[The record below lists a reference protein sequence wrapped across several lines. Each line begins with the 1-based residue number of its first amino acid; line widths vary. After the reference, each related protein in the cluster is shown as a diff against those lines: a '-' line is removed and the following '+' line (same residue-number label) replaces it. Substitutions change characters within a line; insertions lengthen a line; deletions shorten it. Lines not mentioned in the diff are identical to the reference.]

1 LFTGSILPKSGK
13 SSAQFELAYPGGT
26 LRGWPLLLI
35 ALTAFLEVVPFFF
48 LGIPSGH
55 DFEFHLN
62 SWMEVVGQWRQGIVD
77 PRWAALAHYGYG
89 EARFIFYPP
98 ASWLLG
104 AVLGVLL
111 PWRVVPG
118 VFTWLVLTLSG
129 CSMFALARRWLIR
142 RDAIF
147 AAVAYAANPYYIV
160 IVYWRSDYAELLAGA
175 LLPLLLFCI
184 LEIHEVDKKRTI
196 LRLSLVIAAAAL
208 TNVPAFILV
217 TYSLALLALIV
228 AIQMRSPKVLL
239 HVLIAGVIAA
249 ALAAFYLF
257 PVFHEQKWISIAQV
271 LSPGV
276 RPQDN
281 FLFTTIADPDHNRFN
296 RLISLVAC
304 SQLIVLIIP
313 AFRAWRRKERLPQR
327 MLVNW
332 AVAASF
338 LMFSLASPLWSHLPV
353 LKFVQLPWRW
363 LLCINVAL
371 VLLISISWKSWPFR
385 AAAFLLMFGVVGY
398 ASVRI
403 QPPWWDHSRD
413 IAALVT
419 AHKTGAGYEGVD
431 EYVPAA
437 ADAYNTK
444 PDAPL
449 VSLYSGTQPGTQ
461 VKEWGAEEKSFSVD
475 TSHADV
481 LLLKLFNYPAWH
493 AEVNGRKIQTETK
506 EDTGQMMIPVQA
518 GENKVQITFAR
529 TWDRI
534 AGAILSLIAALGL
547 LLWSFADPGHA
558 T

>member
-1 LFTGSILPKSGK
+1 MFTASILPKSGK
-13 SSAQFELAYPGGT
+13 PSTRLELAYPGGA

-35 ALTAFLEVVPFFF
+35 ALTSFLVVVPFFF

-62 SWMEVVGQWRQGIVD
+62 SWMDVVGQWRQGIIY

-111 PWRVVPG
+111 PWKVVPG
-118 VFTWLVLTLSG
+118 VFIWLVLTLSG
-129 CSMFALARRWLIR
+129 CSMFALARRQLTR
-142 RDAIF
+142 RDAVF

-160 IVYWRSDYAELLAGA
+160 IVYWRSAYAELLAGA
-175 LLPLLLFCI
+175 LVPLLFLCI
-184 LEIHEVDKKRTI
+184 LEIQQADKKAI
-196 LRLSLVIAAAAL
+196 LRLSLVIGAADL
-208 TNVPAFILV
+208 TNVPAFIMV
-217 TYSLALLALIV
+217 SYSLALLTVIF
-228 AIQMRSPKVLL
+228 AIQRRSPKVLL
-239 HVLIAGVIAA
+239 HVVVAVLIGAG
-249 ALAAFYLF
+249 LSAFYLF
-257 PVFHEQKWISIAQV
+257 PAFYEQKWINIAQV

-296 RLISLVAC
+296 RLISLIAS
-304 SQLIVLIIP
+304 SQLIVLIVP
-313 AFRAWRRKERLPQR
+313 AFVAWRRKERPPQR
-327 MLVNW
+327 MLVIW

-338 LMFSLASPLWSHLPV
+338 LMFSLSSPFWSHLPV

-371 VLLISISWKSWPFR
+371 VLLISISRKSWPFR

-413 IAALVT
+413 IATLLT

-431 EYVPAA
+431 EYVPAG

-444 PDAPL
+444 PDAPPA
-449 VSLYSGTQPGTQ
+449 SLNSGAQPAVR
-461 VKEWGAEEKSFSVD
+461 VKEWGAEEKSFVVD

-481 LLLKLFNYPAWH
+481 LLLKVFNYPAWH
-493 AEVNGRKIQTETK
+493 AEINGRKIRTETQ

-518 GENKVQITFAR
+518 GENKVQITFVH

-534 AGAILSLIAALGL
+534 GGAILSSITVLGL
-547 LLWSFADPGHA
+547 LLWSFADRAHA